1 MANNA
6 PRTASL
12 PGEVAGKLAAVG
24 TSNGF
29 THASAIRYHADA
41 DATGW
46 RLLIPPVAIIGN
58 DVRSNT
64 SPDID
69 SVMDGTNGNDG
80 NCRATATL
88 GPDFSTG
95 WGLVNA
101 SSAVALMQDFRDEG
115 DGVPIPNRIIQD
127 AVNQATVREYD
138 FVVDTL
144 QDIKVTL
151 AWDDVEAAV
160 QNVATGPML
169 VNDLDLELEAPDG
182 TTFYPWK
189 LGQVI
194 LDSNGVVIAD
204 AAQTPGTN
212 ITVSLPI
219 NPNPAANPGNP
230 NEIIPQAVL
239 QAGGTW
245 VAGTGKDHLNNVEQ
259 VYVNG
264 AQPGHWTLRVTGIDV
279 QSGFQ
284 DFSVV
289 GFPYPDLPD
298 LVVYSDDKVGIPGLN
313 EDLTFTFS
321 IDNIGPV
328 TSGVDF
334 EYVVSLSLDFTID
347 PSDATLTD
355 TAQVSLGSLAAGAS
369 VDHTSTVRITRANH
383 DTVLGA
389 GFTIDDLLNTD
400 AFLLVWVDSDE
411 EVLEHNEINTT
422 FVQAARLV
430 DVILVLDNSGSMSG
444 TVTVSNGTETKLG
457 VLKPSGPR
465 RPGRH
470 RTSGDR
476 DRWNVHRLLR
486 GDRHAG
492 NIRVHDPRRRP
503 GRRVPARPA

>member
-1 MANNA
+1 M
-6 PRTASL
+6 
-12 PGEVAGKLAAVG
+12 
-24 TSNGF
+24 
-29 THASAIRYHADA
+29 
-41 DATGW
+41 
-46 RLLIPPVAIIGN
+46 
-58 DVRSNT
+58 
-64 SPDID
+64 
-69 SVMDGTNGNDG
+69 
-80 NCRATATL
+80 
-88 GPDFSTG
+88 
-95 WGLVNA
+95 
-101 SSAVALMQDFRDEG
+101 
-115 DGVPIPNRIIQD
+115 
-127 AVNQATVREYD
+127 
-138 FVVDTL
+138 
-144 QDIKVTL
+144 
-151 AWDDVEAAV
+151 
-160 QNVATGPML
+160 
-169 VNDLDLELEAPDG
+169 
-182 TTFYPWK
+182 
-189 LGQVI
+189 I

-230 NEIIPQAVL
+230 NEIILQAAL

-328 TSGVDF
+328 TSGVAF

-355 TAQVSLGSLAAGAS
+355 TTQVSLGPLAAGAS
-369 VDHTSTVRITRANH
+369 VDHTSTDQITRANH

-400 AFLLVWVDSDE
+400 AFLLV
-411 EVLEHNEINTT
+411 
-422 FVQAARLV
+422 
-430 DVILVLDNSGSMSG
+430 
-444 TVTVSNGTETKLG
+444 
-457 VLKPSGPR
+457 
-465 RPGRH
+465 
-470 RTSGDR
+470 
-476 DRWNVHRLLR
+476 
-486 GDRHAG
+486 
-492 NIRVHDPRRRP
+492 
-503 GRRVPARPA
+503 